1 MNKRKPVYLALLW
14 AGVALLACWLLLRG
28 NPALTNPAEGALI
41 GVGSGLFA
49 MGLSNLLM
57 LRWAE
62 GLIRWLHGQ
71 ARQGVGARR
80 QRGLRFR
87 LRRLDGL
94 RLQHRLRRH
103 LLFPASR
110 QGQQHGCR
118 QEHRLHPF
126 FQSGR
131 RLSTLIVLSYQ
142 CAPGPSRQ
150 NPAVFDT
157 QRHICRW

>member
-62 GLIRWLHGQ
+62 KDPKQMRLAEIESADERNVAIRRRAKALSGEVLQWVVLAAAWVSIALGGPLWVTLTAVGVFVGKSVLELVLM
-71 ARQGVGARR
+71 ARYQR
-80 QRGLRFR
+80 QM
-87 LRRLDGL
+87 
-94 RLQHRLRRH
+94 
-103 LLFPASR
+103 
-110 QGQQHGCR
+110 
-118 QEHRLHPF
+118 
-126 FQSGR
+126 
-131 RLSTLIVLSYQ
+131 
-142 CAPGPSRQ
+142 
-150 NPAVFDT
+150 
-157 QRHICRW
+157 

>member
-62 GLIRWLHGQ
+62 KDPKQMRRAEIESADERNVAIR
-71 ARQGVGARR
+71 RR
-80 QRGLRFR
+80 AKALSGEV
-87 LRRLDGL
+87 
-94 RLQHRLRRH
+94 LQW
-103 LLFPASR
+103 
-110 QGQQHGCR
+110 
-118 QEHRLHPF
+118 
-126 FQSGR
+126 
-131 RLSTLIVLSYQ
+131 IVLAAAWVSIALGGPLWVTLTAVGVFVGKSVLELVLMARYQ
-142 CAPGPSRQ
+142 Q
-150 NPAVFDT
+150 
-157 QRHICRW
+157 QM